1 MRVSLLASF
10 EHVAPS
16 RSYQAAHPPT
26 HPPRSKEKLVRRAVI
41 TLIPRL
47 AAFAPERFVKS
58 YLKQV
63 CGGDRQGGVVL
74 CTAVGHGFALLC
86 GADLAE

>member
-1 MRVSLLASF
+1 M
-10 EHVAPS
+10 
-16 RSYQAAHPPT
+16 
-26 HPPRSKEKLVRRAVI
+26 RRAVI

-63 CGGDRQGGVVL
+63 CGGDRKGGVVV
-74 CTAVGHGFALLC
+74 CIAVGLGFALLS
-86 GADLAE
+86 GVDLAG